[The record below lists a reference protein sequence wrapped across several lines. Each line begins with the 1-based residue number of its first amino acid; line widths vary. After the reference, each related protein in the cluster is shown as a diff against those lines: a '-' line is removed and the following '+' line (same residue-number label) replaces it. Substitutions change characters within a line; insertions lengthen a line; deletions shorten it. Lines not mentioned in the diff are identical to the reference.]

1 LENGVQWLFCAT
13 AILNRRCPLWVHSAT
28 CGSVRPMSVLTNSQH
43 YPKGHLI
50 RAAASPAASQCSP
63 RCLRPAKGVL
73 RHRGRAMAIVSK
85 AARVM
90 AAGKPFFKCPNCEA
104 LYHIVKVEA
113 GPQSADR
120 EITCRACGG
129 PLPGREAKFVMK
141 YFLLRKAGRV
151 RKWKSA

>member
-1 LENGVQWLFCAT
+1 
-13 AILNRRCPLWVHSAT
+13 
-28 CGSVRPMSVLTNSQH
+28 
-43 YPKGHLI
+43 
-50 RAAASPAASQCSP
+50 
-63 RCLRPAKGVL
+63 
-73 RHRGRAMAIVSK
+73 MAIVSK
-85 AARVM
+85 AIRVA

-113 GPQSADR
+113 GPQSDDR

-151 RKWKSA
+151 QKWKRT

>member
-1 LENGVQWLFCAT
+1 
-13 AILNRRCPLWVHSAT
+13 
-28 CGSVRPMSVLTNSQH
+28 
-43 YPKGHLI
+43 
-50 RAAASPAASQCSP
+50 
-63 RCLRPAKGVL
+63 
-73 RHRGRAMAIVSK
+73 MAIVSK
-85 AARVM
+85 AARLA

-141 YFLLRKAGRV
+141 YFLLRKNPAASKNGRGHSV
-151 RKWKSA
+151 VTGRAADAWFCQDHFFLKQLERSLERLVLHICDQGDRDARLDRNLRSAKRGTAVSGCYLHA